1 MPQVNVGGAT
11 TSAAGVDVSG
21 SARAGVPAAL
31 ELARAADVVVLALG
45 IDKTVPPP
53 SLGGRREDSADTRE
67 RSAPA

>member
-1 MPQVNVGGAT
+1 MNTGGAT

-21 SARAGVPAAL
+21 SARAGVAAAL

-53 SLGGRREDSADTRE
+53 SLAEAS
-67 RSAPA
+67 